1 MNESLEA
8 KEIEVLERIADALE
22 AIGSVNAE
30 KREYLNLIA
39 NALEGIDQSLDCIS
53 NRLLDISL
61 GMDQ

>member
-8 KEIEVLERIADALE
+8 KEIEVLERIEDALE

-30 KREYLNLIA
+30 KREYLNRIA
-39 NALEGIDQSLDCIS
+39 DALEGTDQSLDCIS

-61 GMDQ
+61 GMD

>member
-30 KREYLNLIA
+30 KREYLNRTVDTLGM
-39 NALEGIDQSLDCIS
+39 LEQSLDCIS